1 MIACIE
7 YRTAIN
13 RQAAAA
19 DAAREFIAQPL
30 QGGDPAIEVNSP
42 FS

>member
-13 RQAAAA
+13 RQAATA
-19 DAAREFIAQPL
+19 DAARKSIAQPL
-30 QGGDPAIEVNSP
+30 QSGDPAIEVNRP